1 MGPPLPPRLKSA
13 AVHAGMVATSGVAW
27 VILWMF
33 NKHLTSAV
41 QVTSGISLVYL
52 PAGFRLLI
60 ILVFGGWGA
69 LGIFL
74 FEPLLF
80 FNEFEAGSAA
90 EVFATSAI
98 SGFSPWLV
106 TVLFCRA
113 AGISPSLSGLRPAHL
128 PTLALALSLVTPLIF
143 NVFFVAVGRH
153 PAADFMRDFAA
164 MATGDFLGCVIVI
177 GAIKLAAA
185 AFRKKGG

>member
-113 AGISPSLSGLRPAHL
+113 AGNFSIAVGIEAGSPADACAGTVAGDAAHL
-128 PTLALALSLVTPLIF
+128 QRLLCRGRTPSRCGF
-143 NVFFVAVGRH
+143 HA
-153 PAADFMRDFAA
+153 
-164 MATGDFLGCVIVI
+164 
-177 GAIKLAAA
+177 
-185 AFRKKGG
+185 